1 MKSDFASFVDP
12 YRQTS
17 SDEETS
23 KNDAFDSFLLTLSEQ
38 LGNLKKIN
46 NDIYEENYVYDNVKN
61 KNEVVVPKVNYDT
74 KNYLSFLEELESI
87 QQTTSK
93 LPEENKDISNISSQ
107 INDELKKFKLQLG
120 RMALEGGG
128 GTNAVQ
134 YANGGYMNGDLL
146 VSGDITALGRV
157 LQDGNDLSTEIT
169 NLKTFISSNSAI
181 WGTGGT
187 GGGGGSDVS
196 GLSGNRESTY
206 STVKENSGTWGYDGS
221 DLKALSGNWESTY
234 TTFRDTSSSWVGLGE
249 MKFAIDIVGNN
260 IDTIFTYPHGL
271 GTSDL
276 VANVYDTSTN
286 TIVLVAISADNTNIS
301 VDFADPFTNTY
312 RLVAIGAGQPA
323 VSLGTV
329 VADSAKWNSTNT
341 TVRDFSSSWGFN
353 LTKISV
359 AGNYTQTDEYSHFV
373 YDDDAA
379 GSGINVELLPVV
391 NHTGVKTHKKIG
403 ITGTVTLNPPAG
415 VLIDGAPVYVLNTQY
430 QSVQLYTDGT
440 DYLIQ

>member
-12 YRQTS
+12 YKQTS
-17 SDEETS
+17 AEEDAS
-23 KNDAFDSFLLTLSEQ
+23 SNAFDSFLLTLSEQ
-38 LGNLKKIN
+38 LSNLKKIN
-46 NDIYEENYVYDNVKN
+46 NNIQEESVISNDYSYHNNETNYTN
-61 KNEVVVPKVNYDT
+61 NYNT

-87 QQTTSK
+87 QKTTSE
-93 LPEENKDISNISSQ
+93 LPEENKDITNISSQ

-134 YANGGYMNGDLL
+134 YANGGYMDGDLL
-146 VSGDITALGRV
+146 VSGNITSLGRV
-157 LQDGNDLSTEIT
+157 LQDGNDLSTDIT
-169 NLKTFISSNSAI
+169 NIKTFIQTNSAG
-181 WGTGGT
+181 WGAGS
-187 GGGGGSDVS
+187 GGSDVS
-196 GLSGNRESTY
+196 GLSGNWESTY